1 MFDPTSRCLLALG
14 ETPMDTNDEL
24 APRKQQKQ
32 QIDIQEHELLGFC
45 EFRFDVEDTLSD
57 KLAEVVYW

>member
-1 MFDPTSRCLLALG
+1 MFDPTSRFLLALG
-14 ETPMDTNDEL
+14 ETPMDANDEL

-45 EFRFDVEDTLSD
+45 GFRFDVEDTLSD